1 MSDSLVAQV
10 MEVTQCAREAA
21 VAAVEAAGPGGLEL
35 AVEIALTAQVP
46 LSHAAAAPQPLRTK
60 LVVLVRQDLAMGV
73 GKVAAQVSHA
83 CLGAYKDITRSG
95 SRNVF
100 QAWEQS
106 GEPTIV
112 LAVADLVELDSL
124 LVRAQEQGLGTHKIA
139 DAGRTEV
146 DPGTVTVAAIGPAE
160 VERIDAV
167 TGGLSLL

>member
-1 MSDSLVAQV
+1 MCTGGS
-10 MEVTQCAREAA
+10 R
-21 VAAVEAAGPGGLEL
+21 AAVEAAGPGGLEL
-35 AVEIALTAQVP
+35 AVEIAHSASTVESRGRRP
-46 LSHAAAAPQPLRTK
+46 APTHQARRTCSSGPC
-60 LVVLVRQDLAMGV
+60 DGV

-95 SRNVF
+95 SRNVL